1 MQCVILP
8 PQVIIVRP
16 KTSLVWY
23 TGIRIKPECLSRM
36 SQESGIKIVAG
47 TGYYVDAYL
56 SEEVKMMSED
66 EMVDSIVKEIME
78 GIGDTG
84 VKCGVIGEVGCSWPL
99 TSVEHRSLRAA
110 ARAQRQT
117 GKKTLATMSY
127 AEEPLFLAGAPL
139 IIHPG
144 RDEKAPFE
152 ILDVLEEAGAD
163 ISHAVM
169 AHLDRTIFDEEVLLK
184 FAERGCY
191 LEYDLFGLECS
202 HYQVSGAAVIISSL
216 FPLAV

>member
-1 MQCVILP
+1 
-8 PQVIIVRP
+8 
-16 KTSLVWY
+16 
-23 TGIRIKPECLSRM
+23 M
-36 SQESGIKIVAG
+36 SQESGIKIVTG
-47 TGYYVDAYL
+47 TGYYVDASL

-84 VKCGVIGEVGCSWPL
+84 VRCGVIGEVGCSWPL
-99 TSVEHRSLRAA
+99 TSVERRSLRAA

-117 GKKTLATMSY
+117 GKTLDRPCHMLR
-127 AEEPLFLAGAPL
+127 EPLFLAGAPL

-163 ISHAVM
+163 ISRTVM
-169 AHLDRTIFDEEVLLK
+169 SHLDRTIFDEEVLLK
-184 FAERGCY
+184 FAKRGCY